1 MRHPGTAV
9 CLLAAL
15 GLFAPVVA
23 TATPPRAR
31 RPAPGPS
38 CRHHGARACAA
49 TDPRAVIFDTI
60 TNQPPRPVAL
70 EVEGMSVQVQVAP
83 QKPCPNAGILMAA
96 EGSAPPEPESACTVA
111 TLEVQAPGH
120 PIFRQAIASLIVG
133 EDGGALGTLN
143 LFVYQLDRHG
153 GPLEVLL
160 SGYTMGAHCCMVSAI
175 VGLDGAGQWRVTP
188 LPSQDGDALPAVLD
202 INHDGGRQF
211 VLGDQ
216 QFNYVFASYA
226 WSVLPVVV
234 YDYAS
239 GVLRNVTTQ
248 PAYAP
253 FLRAG
258 FRRDF
263 PAFRAPPPPERKDIN
278 GFLAAYVANSANLGQ
293 LRSGWMYMRHWYDR
307 RADSGQTWCAL
318 DPSVKVRGVEGCP
331 APYVRK
337 VPYPQAL
344 ALFLLQT
351 GYITHAQCV
360 ALGYD
365 PEKIQRAQ
373 AAVQAT
379 TTARWRAAH
388 PG

>member
-9 CLLAAL
+9 CLLASL
-15 GLFAPVVA
+15 GLFAPVGA
-23 TATPPRAR
+23 TAAPPRAR
-31 RPAPGPS
+31 SPAP
-38 CRHHGARACAA
+38 AA
-49 TDPRAVIFDTI
+49 TTEPERVPPLARAVIFDRI
-60 TNQPPRPVAL
+60 ANQPPRPVAL
-70 EVEGMSVQVQVAP
+70 EVEGMSVLVQVAP
-83 QKPCPNAGILMAA
+83 QQPCPGKGILM
-96 EGSAPPEPESACTVA
+96 EGQDPAPPEPEPACTVA

-120 PIFRQAIASLIVG
+120 PTFRQTIASLIVG
-133 EDGGALGTLN
+133 EGGGALGTLN
-143 LFVYQLDRHG
+143 LYVYQLDRSG

-160 SGYTMGAHCCMVSAI
+160 SGYTMGAHCCTVSAI

-188 LPSQDGDALPAVLD
+188 LPAQDGDGLPVVLD
-202 INHDGGRQF
+202 INHDGRRQF
-211 VLGDQ
+211 VLSDQ

-226 WSVLPVVV
+226 WSVLPVVI

-263 PAFRAPPPPERKDIN
+263 PAFRAPPPPDRKDIN

-293 LRSGWMYMRHWYDR
+293 LRLGWMYMRHWYDR
-307 RADSGQTWCAL
+307 RADTGQTWCAL
-318 DPSVKVRGVEGCP
+318 DPSVRGGDASSCP

-337 VPYPQAL
+337 VDYPQAL

-351 GYITHAQCV
+351 GYITHAQSV

-373 AAVQAT
+373 AAERAA

>member
-1 MRHPGTAV
+1 MRHFGRAA
-9 CLLAAL
+9 CLLLAL
-15 GLFAPVVA
+15 GVFAPA
-23 TATPPRAR
+23 MAANPPRR
-31 RPAPGPS
+31 VRTPAPAPTLEPM
-38 CRHHGARACAA
+38 RVPPLA
-49 TDPRAVIFDTI
+49 RAVIFDRINHTSP
-60 TNQPPRPVAL
+60 QPVAL
-70 EVEGMSVQVQVAP
+70 EVEGISVQVEVA
-83 QKPCPNAGILMAA
+83 QQQPCPGKAILMEA
-96 EGSAPPEPESACTVA
+96 SNPAPAGGEPPCTVA
-111 TLEVQAPGH
+111 TLVLKAPGH
-120 PIFRQAIASLIVG
+120 PAFRQDIAPLITG
-133 EDGGALGTLN
+133 DDGGMLGTLR
-143 LFVYQLDRHG
+143 LALYHLDKSG
-153 GPLEVLL
+153 GPLQVLL
-160 SGYTMGAHCCMVSAI
+160 SGYTMGAHCCTVAAI
-175 VGLDGAGQWRVTP
+175 VGLDDTGQWRVTP
-188 LPSQDGDALPAVLD
+188 LPSQDGDGTPVVLD

-226 WSVLPVVV
+226 WSVLPVVI
-234 YDYAS
+234 YDYTP
-239 GVLRNVTTQ
+239 GTLRNVTTQ

-263 PAFRAPPPPERKDIN
+263 PAFRAPPPPDRKDIN

-318 DPSVKVRGVEGCP
+318 DPSVKVRGAEGCP
-331 APYVRK
+331 APYQRK

-365 PEKIQRAQ
+365 PEKIVREQ
-373 AAVQAT
+373 AAVQAA
-379 TTARWRAAH
+379 TTARWHAAH